1 MFFCLG
7 LWSFFPN
14 RHKEQLL
21 LNRTSNSCQIGQLLS
36 KEIKKVLPRMC
47 EWTGAAINFR
57 ASIFQ
62 NISEQLLQVFHQIS
76 FRMLLQD
83 TMPFVLGKLDPKVV

>member
-1 MFFCLG
+1 
-7 LWSFFPN
+7 
-14 RHKEQLL
+14 
-21 LNRTSNSCQIGQLLS
+21 
-36 KEIKKVLPRMC
+36 MC
-47 EWTGAAINFR
+47 EWTGAAINVR

-62 NISEQLLQVFHQIS
+62 NISEQLLQLFHQIS

>member
-1 MFFCLG
+1 
-7 LWSFFPN
+7 
-14 RHKEQLL
+14 
-21 LNRTSNSCQIGQLLS
+21 
-36 KEIKKVLPRMC
+36 MC

-62 NISEQLLQVFHQIS
+62 NISEQLLQLFHQIS